1 MAGSG
6 VALRLHEFRE
16 TQDSRQLDGP
26 TTLTPKPSRLG
37 RDIYGLYP
45 GQLGRVH
52 IVHSKN
58 HGYIVRS
65 GKFQS
70 HHESCQS
77 LNPPCEDYQ
86 QSFDVQTLRALTVLR
101 HSPAVL
107 DQRPPQT
114 TYQEQFGL
122 QSPLFPQ

>member
-16 TQDSRQLDGP
+16 SQDSEQLDGP
-26 TTLTPKPSRLG
+26 NTLTPKPSRLG
-37 RDIYGLYP
+37 RDVHGLYP

-52 IVHSKN
+52 IVHSKDC
-58 HGYIVRS
+58 GLFSRRS
-65 GKFQS
+65 QS
-70 HHESCQS
+70 VHESLQS
-77 LNPPCEDYQ
+77 PNPPREDYR
-86 QSFDVQTLRALTVLR
+86 QSFDVCALRAMTVLR

-107 DQRPPQT
+107 EQRPPQT

-122 QSPLFPQ
+122 QSPLFPR

>member
-26 TTLTPKPSRLG
+26 TTLTP
-37 RDIYGLYP
+37 
-45 GQLGRVH
+45 
-52 IVHSKN
+52 N
-58 HGYIVRS
+58 YIVRS

-70 HHESCQS
+70 HHESRQS

-86 QSFDVQTLRALTVLR
+86 QSFDVQTLRVLTVLR

-107 DQRPPQT
+107 DQCPPQT